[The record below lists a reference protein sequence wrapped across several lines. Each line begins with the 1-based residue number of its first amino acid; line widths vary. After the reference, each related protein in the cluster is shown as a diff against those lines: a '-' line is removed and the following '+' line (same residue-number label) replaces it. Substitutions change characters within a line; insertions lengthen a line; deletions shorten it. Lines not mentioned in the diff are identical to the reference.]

1 MTEHGA
7 ITIPG
12 YTLLRLIGTGGMAE
26 VYLATQDSLGRQVAL
41 KILLPAMAADPVL
54 RERFLQEARYAAKL
68 HHPNIIAIYDVGTHD
83 NTAYIAMEYEQA
95 GTVAPPMGTALDS
108 HTALRIVHDIA
119 GALDYAHAQGV
130 VHRDVKPDNI
140 LRRANGSCL
149 LSDFG
154 IARAMDSDAAL
165 TREGT
170 SIGTPQYMSPEQL
183 RGEKI
188 DGRSDLYSLGVVL
201 YQLLT
206 GDLPY
211 KGTDGWAIG
220 VQHISGDIPRLPAAL
235 SRLQPLLDAMM
246 AKDPNQR
253 PASGGDVQRRIDALG
268 AITAPTAVMQG
279 THAPQASHAKQATPR
294 WLPWLGAA
302 VVVIGLGVFAFKKF
316 GADNDSSLAA
326 TNNAATAE
334 TSAATDAA
342 PALAKTIAVMP
353 FLNMSADKEQEYFS
367 DGMTEELLNA
377 LAKVPGLNV
386 TARTSVFSLKDQRH
400 DVRELGKLLGVAY
413 VLEGSVRK
421 ADGQV
426 RITAQL
432 VRADNGFHLWSETYD
447 RKLEDVFALQAEL
460 AGTIAQQLKL
470 PLGIGGNDG
479 LVTQRTSNSQ
489 AYALYLQARAAFK
502 ARGDGVKKS
511 IGLYR
516 QAVQL
521 DPKFAPAWAGLSASL
536 GVLPYWLSD
545 EEGKQTP
552 KLLDEAEAAAKQA
565 LQLAPDLAEA
575 HLALASAYTFRWEWM
590 RAEPHFKRALEL
602 APRDPDLYFEYCK
615 WLGGVGRLEESLQ
628 ACTRAVELDPLTPM
642 YLNGQAFSL
651 SVLSREE
658 ELVPIMQ
665 AAYAL
670 APEMRYIAPN
680 LFAVYLEV
688 GRLDDAEK
696 LLDETRPA
704 AVASNARNGITGNPQ
719 PGARAALQLKRHPEQ
734 REAVR
739 KQLTEAQFRRALVLI
754 GDAEALLEAIELEMD
769 AHTTGS
775 DPIRTLRSVDLAAY
789 RKDPRVIRMFRKAG
803 FDAEGKLP

>member
-1 MTEHGA
+1 MTTEHGA

-12 YTLLRLIGTGGMAE
+12 YTLLRSIGTGGMAE

-41 KILLPAMAADPVL
+41 KILSPAMAADPVL
-54 RERFLQEARYAAKL
+54 RERFLQEARIAAQL
-68 HHPNIIAIYDVGTHD
+68 HHPNIIAIYDVGTFD
-83 NTAYIAMEYEQA
+83 GTAYIAMEYEKD
-95 GTVAPPMGTALDS
+95 GTVAPAAGSALDS

-154 IARAMDSDAAL
+154 IARAMDSQAAL

-183 RGEKI
+183 RGEKL

-220 VQHISGDIPRLPAAL
+220 VQHISGDIPRLPPAL
-235 SRLQPLLDAMM
+235 ARLQPLIDAMM
-246 AKDPNQR
+246 AKDPNAR
-253 PASGGDVQRRIDALG
+253 PATGGAVQKRIDALG
-268 AITAPTAVMQG
+268 TLTSPTSVMQPAHG
-279 THAPQASHAKQATPR
+279 KPHQRR
-294 WLPWLGAA
+294 WLPGAA
-302 VVVIGLGVFAFKKF
+302 AALVLIA
-316 GADNDSSLAA
+316 LAA
-326 TNNAATAE
+326 FGYSRFSANRADSTADGNRATTATPAAATA
-334 TSAATDAA
+334 AAA
-342 PALAKTIAVMP
+342 PALAKSIAVMP
-353 FLNMSADKEQEYFS
+353 FLNMSNDAEQEYFS

-386 TARTSVFSLKDQRH
+386 TARTSVFSLKGQRH

-413 VLEGSVRK
+413 VLEGSVRQ

-447 RKLEDVFALQAEL
+447 RKLENVFALQAEL
-460 AGTIAQQLKL
+460 ASAIARELKL
-470 PLGIGGNDG
+470 PLGMGGSDG
-479 LVTQRTSNSQ
+479 LVSQRTTNSE
-489 AYALYLQARAAFK
+489 AYALHLKARAAFR
-502 ARGDGVKKS
+502 ARGDGVQQS
-511 IGLYR
+511 IDLYR
-516 QAVQL
+516 QAVKL

-536 GVLPYWLSD
+536 GVLPYWLTD
-545 EEGKQTP
+545 EEARATTP
-552 KLLDEAEAAAKQA
+552 KLLSEAEAAAKQA

-575 HLALASAYTFRWEWM
+575 HTALASVYTFRWEWK
-590 RAEPHFKRALEL
+590 RAEPHFKRALAL
-602 APRDPDLYFEYCK
+602 APSDPEVHFAYSK

-628 ACTRAVELDPLTPM
+628 AGTRAVELDPLVPIF
-642 YLNGQAFSL
+642 LNGQAFGL
-651 SVLSREE
+651 VVLGRTEE
-658 ELVPIMQ
+658 QIPLMQ

-670 APEMRYIAPN
+670 APELRYVGTN
-680 LFAVYLEV
+680 LFALYLRA

-696 LLDETRPA
+696 LLDEARPA
-704 AVASNARNGITGNPQ
+704 ALAVGARTGNPDEVQ
-719 PGARAALQLKRHPEQ
+719 AIPRAALQLKRHPEQ

-739 KQLTEAQFRRALVLI
+739 KQLTERQFRSVLTLI
-754 GDAEALLEAIELEMD
+754 GDVDARLAGLAEEFE
-769 AHTTGS
+769 AHTSGT
-775 DPIRTLRSVDLAAY
+775 DPVRILRSVDLDAY
-789 RKDPRVIRMFRKAG
+789 RKDPRVVRLYRKAG
-803 FDAEGKLP
+803 FDADGNLP

>member
-12 YTLLRLIGTGGMAE
+12 YSLLRLIGTGGMAE
-26 VYLATQDSLGRQVAL
+26 VYLAKQDSLGRDVAL

-68 HHPNIIAIYDVGTHD
+68 HHPNIIAIYDVGTFEG
-83 NTAYIAMEYEQA
+83 TAYIAMEYEQA

-220 VQHISGDIPRLPAAL
+220 VQHISGDIPRLPPAL

-302 VVVIGLGVFAFKKF
+302 VVVIGLGVFAYKKF
-316 GADNDSSLAA
+316 GGNDASSLAA
-326 TNNAATAE
+326 TNNPAAATAP
-334 TSAATDAA
+334 SNAT
-342 PALAKTIAVMP
+342 PALAKSIAVMP

-386 TARTSVFSLKDQRH
+386 TARTSVFSLKGQRH

-413 VLEGSVRK
+413 ILEGSVRK
-421 ADGQV
+421 ADDKV

-460 AGTIAQQLKL
+460 AGTIARELKL
-470 PLGIGGNDG
+470 PLGMGGNDG
-479 LVTQRTSNSQ
+479 LVTQRTTNSQ
-489 AYALYLQARAAFK
+489 AYALYLQGRAAFK
-502 ARGDGVKKS
+502 ARGDGVKQS
-511 IGLYR
+511 IDLYR

-545 EEGKQTP
+545 EEAQATAP
-552 KLLDEAEAAAKQA
+552 KLLSEAEAAATQA
-565 LQLAPDLAEA
+565 VQLAPDLAQA
-575 HLALASAYTFRWEWM
+575 HLALASAYAFRWEWT

-602 APRDPDLYFEYCK
+602 APRDPDVYFEYAK
-615 WLGGVGRLEESLQ
+615 WLGGIGRLEESLQ
-628 ACTRAVELDPLTPM
+628 ASARAVELDPLTPM

-651 SVLSREE
+651 GVLGRWEE
-658 ELVPIMQ
+658 QIPLMQ
-665 AAYAL
+665 AAYAV
-670 APEMRYIAPN
+670 APEMRYIGTN
-680 LFAVYLEV
+680 LFAVYLET

-696 LLDETRPA
+696 LLDDTRAA
-704 AVASNARNGITGNPQ
+704 AVAAADRAGFTGESQ
-719 PGARAALQLKRHPEQ
+719 PIARAALKLKRHPEQ

-739 KQLTEAQFRRALVLI
+739 KKLTDEQFRIALALN
-754 GDAEALLEAIELEMD
+754 GDLDARLTGVEAAFD
-769 AHTTGS
+769 AHTTGT
-775 DPIRTLRSVDLAAY
+775 DPLRSLRSVAFAAY
-789 RKDPRVIRMFRKAG
+789 KKDPRVVRMFRKAG
-803 FDAEGKLP
+803 FDADGKLR